1 MTAQPQKKS
10 TAATLLGALILAG
23 AVGFIGWGVWRATLP
38 QPVPVQGMVDAT
50 TISVS
55 AKIPG
60 RIESVLVKE
69 GDRIEAGTPVAKIA
83 IPELEAKLAQV
94 EAVARA
100 AGAKASLADEGAR
113 SEEIRAAKAQK
124 ARADAALALAQRSWE
139 RVDALFKEGL
149 VSAQRHDEV
158 RTQRDGAR
166 EAVRA
171 AAAQVEA
178 LETGLRAQE
187 KDAAHAL
194 LAQAEGGVSE
204 VRSMAEEAFVKTPLS
219 GEVSKIII
227 DPGEIAPAGFPL
239 VQVTDLTD
247 VWMSFNLREDDLPG
261 VAPGTRW
268 QVEVPALG
276 KTVEVE
282 VYWVSARGDY
292 AVWRATRQNSGYDL
306 RTFEVRARPVTPVEG
321 LRPGM
326 SAILPKGL

>member
-158 RTQRDGAR
+158 RAQRDGAR
-166 EAVRA
+166 ETVRA

>member
-60 RIESVLVKE
+60 RVESVLVKE

-113 SEEIRAAKAQK
+113 SEEIRAAKAQR

-158 RTQRDGAR
+158 RAQRDGAR

-171 AAAQVEA
+171 AAARVEA

-239 VQVTDLTD
+239 VQVTDLKD

>member
-60 RIESVLVKE
+60 RVESVLVKE

-158 RTQRDGAR
+158 RAQRDGAR
-166 EAVRA
+166 ETVRA

>member
-124 ARADAALALAQRSWE
+124 ARADAALALAQ
-139 RVDALFKEGL
+139 
-149 VSAQRHDEV
+149 
-158 RTQRDGAR
+158 
-166 EAVRA
+166 
-171 AAAQVEA
+171 
-178 LETGLRAQE
+178 
-187 KDAAHAL
+187 
-194 LAQAEGGVSE
+194 
-204 VRSMAEEAFVKTPLS
+204 
-219 GEVSKIII
+219 
-227 DPGEIAPAGFPL
+227 
-239 VQVTDLTD
+239 
-247 VWMSFNLREDDLPG
+247 
-261 VAPGTRW
+261 
-268 QVEVPALG
+268 
-276 KTVEVE
+276 
-282 VYWVSARGDY
+282 
-292 AVWRATRQNSGYDL
+292 
-306 RTFEVRARPVTPVEG
+306 
-321 LRPGM
+321 
-326 SAILPKGL
+326 

>member
-158 RTQRDGAR
+158 RAQRDGAR

-178 LETGLRAQE
+178 LEAGLRAQE